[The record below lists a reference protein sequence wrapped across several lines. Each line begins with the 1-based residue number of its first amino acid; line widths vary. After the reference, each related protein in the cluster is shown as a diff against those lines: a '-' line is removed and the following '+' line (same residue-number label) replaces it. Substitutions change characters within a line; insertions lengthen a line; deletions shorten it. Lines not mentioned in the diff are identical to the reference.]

1 MARKITI
8 VLTGD
13 SALNAKLNELTS
25 KQAKEA
31 IRKAARP
38 ALQGTL
44 AAARS
49 LAPKRTGRMAK
60 NIKIRAIKRSRSRV
74 GMRVTLSKEGDYT
87 GKAFY
92 GAFNNYGWKT
102 GSRRRPASKRK
113 PEERRQIEGTRFL
126 NKAAEQTR
134 NSAIKIYREGIRAY
148 ILNVTTKQ

>member
-60 NIKIRAIKRSRSRV
+60 NIKIRAITRSRSRV
-74 GMRVTLSKEGDYT
+74 GMRVTLSKQGDYS

-92 GAFNNYGWKT
+92 GAFINYGRKT
-102 GSRRRPASKRK
+102 GSRRQSSLRRQPK
-113 PEERRQIEGTRFL
+113 ERRQIEGTRFL

-134 NSAIKIYREGIRAY
+134 ASAVRIYRDNIRTY
-148 ILNVTTKQ
+148 ILSVTK